1 MAVIPISFDFSTIR
15 YLTQLDCDETPFIM
29 SGEKDATDP
38 QSKDYMWVY
47 HSPGTDNSKKIYLY
61 DYDNGSRSTCAPV
74 NLYQGPGINY

>member
-1 MAVIPISFDFSTIR
+1 
-15 YLTQLDCDETPFIM
+15 M

-61 DYDNGSRSTCAPV
+61 DYDNGSRSTEVIKNFLAITKVSLFRTDMYHIIPWEKQMIT
-74 NLYQGPGINY
+74 LR

>member
-29 SGEKDATDP
+29 FGEKDATDP

-47 HSPGTDNSKKIYLY
+47 HLPVKDNSKKNYLY
-61 DYDNGSRSTCAPV
+61 DYDKGSRSTEVIKTSWA
-74 NLYQGPGINY
+74 NM

>member
-1 MAVIPISFDFSTIR
+1 
-15 YLTQLDCDETPFIM
+15 M

-61 DYDNGSRSTCAPV
+61 DYDNGSRSTEVIKTSFAITKVSLFRTDMYHMIPWEKQV
-74 NLYQGPGINY
+74 ITLR

>member
-1 MAVIPISFDFSTIR
+1 MAVILISFDFSTIR

-47 HSPGTDNSKKIYLY
+47 HLPVKDNSKKNYLY
-61 DYDNGSRSTCAPV
+61 DYDKGSRSTEVIKTSWA
-74 NLYQGPGINY
+74 NM

>member
-29 SGEKDATDP
+29 FGEKDATDP

-47 HSPGTDNSKKIYLY
+47 HSPGTYYFIKIT
-61 DYDNGSRSTCAPV
+61 SMITTTVRV
-74 NLYQGPGINY
+74 QRR